1 MNLNNVLGWFGIAI
15 LVLCLILF
23 ISPNPL
29 YNIMVIGLS
38 YIIYIITFIFVVLVS
53 LILD

>member
-38 YIIYIITFIFVVLVS
+38 CIITFIFVVLVS